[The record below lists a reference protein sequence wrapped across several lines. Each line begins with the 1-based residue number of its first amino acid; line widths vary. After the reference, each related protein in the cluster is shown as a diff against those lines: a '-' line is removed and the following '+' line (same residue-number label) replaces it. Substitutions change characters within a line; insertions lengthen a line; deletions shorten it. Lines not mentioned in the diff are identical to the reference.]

1 MASELIVQTLKGPT
15 SGANANK
22 VIVPSGQ
29 TLDMSDGTFTPSSGQ
44 IIQVVNGERTAWT
57 GAVSGGSLI
66 DITLNATITPTS
78 SSSNILVIVRLNGIY
93 CPGTS
98 NRLRVEL
105 LRGGSSIAY
114 LDDILTNNV
123 DHYGASSSYTYLDSP
138 SSTTSLTYG
147 VGMFEING
155 NSFGVNNYST
165 GNNRTRS
172 SVTLMEIAG

>member
-1 MASELIVQTLKGPT
+1 MASELYVETLKGLT

-22 VIVPSGQ
+22 VIIPSGQ
-29 TLDMSDGTFTPSSGQ
+29 TLDASAGVLTPSSGQ
-44 IIQVVNGERTAWT
+44 VVQVVNGERTAWT
-57 GAVSGGSLI
+57 GAISGSALV

-78 SSSNILVIVRLNGIY
+78 SSNSILVIVRLNGVY

-123 DHYGASSSYTYLDSP
+123 DQYGASSSYTYLDSP
-138 SSTTSLTYG
+138 SSTSSLTYG
-147 VGMFEING
+147 VGAKEING
-155 NSFGVNNYST
+155 N
-165 GNNRTRS
+165 
-172 SVTLMEIAG
+172 M